1 MRSSTQPFIFSPW
14 RINRQ
19 KRCGFIRICLC
30 VHAGA
35 LMTFWI
41 PLKCANSQYIYIYI
55 YIYWLLAHL
64 SGIQNVMSAPACTQR
79 QIRMN
84 PHRFC
89 RFIRH
94 GENIKGCV
102 EERMNKNRKNLKCWR
117 FCWSSERR

>member
-55 YIYWLLAHL
+55 YILAVGALEWYPERHERA
-64 SGIQNVMSAPACTQR
+64 SMHTETNTDESAPLLPVYSPR
-79 QIRMN
+79 REYK
-84 PHRFC
+84 RLC
-89 RFIRH
+89 RRTH
-94 GENIKGCV
+94 EQKQ
-102 EERMNKNRKNLKCWR
+102 EKLKMLAILLVK
-117 FCWSSERR
+117 